1 MVRYDAPMLHD
12 YRSVTAASVDE
23 ETDAAIAAADELVA
37 GAVAS
42 ADAPSFEATLLPLE
56 LAGARMTEAYGR
68 GAFMGQAHPDAAVRD
83 AGTEAEERINKW
95 RVGLTFNRPLYEAV
109 RALSATDEAASL
121 DGERARLLEHWLRD
135 FRRAGHELPG
145 DARDELARL
154 RNRLVELEVAF
165 QRNLN
170 EYRDGI
176 DVTREELDGL
186 PEAYV
191 ERLSPGELPGTYRVS
206 LDYPEVNP
214 FLEQARDRSRR
225 QELFGKHWRR
235 AVPSNRPLLE
245 EALDVRQRIARLIG
259 APTWAHF
266 AMEVKMVREPDRVAA
281 FYDEIVPS
289 VRATVPEEIEVL
301 RAGLEADGHDGPIQP
316 WDWRYYDEQLRRNEY
331 GVDTDRVS
339 EYFSLEAVMDG
350 MFALTGHVFGLE
362 YRVVDETHAWH
373 PSVRLYEIRDRANGE
388 HIAHFYA
395 DLHPREG
402 KFNHAAAFPLV
413 IGHRAEDG
421 SYVAPVS
428 AILANFTPPSGDRPA
443 LLKHREVETLFHE
456 FGHILHMSL
465 TRAEFARFSGAETE
479 WDFVEAPSQI
489 MEHWTWEPSVLGR
502 FARHHATGE
511 PIPEDLV
518 TAMNRA
524 RWVDVGLAVATQVFY
539 GTTDLALHASAETPD
554 IEATLRETYTVT
566 GLPYPED
573 TFFLS
578 GFGHLLGG
586 YDAGYYGYLWAEV
599 IGDDMF
605 GRFTREGI
613 TSPEVGADYRRTILE
628 PNGTLDGDELVRNF
642 LGRDPSAD
650 AFLEL
655 RGMER
660 RPADR

>member
-1 MVRYDAPMLHD
+1 MLYD
-12 YRSVTAASVDE
+12 YRTVTAASVTA
-23 ETDAAIAAADELVA
+23 ETDGAIAAAEELVA

-42 ADAPSFEATLLPLE
+42 ADAPSFEATLRPLE
-56 LAGARMTEAYGR
+56 LAGARLTEAYGR
-68 GAFMGQAHPDAAVRD
+68 GAFMGQAHTEAAVRD
-83 AGTEAEERINKW
+83 AGTEAEERLNKW

-109 RALSATDEAASL
+109 RAFSATDEAGSL
-121 DGERARLLEHWLRD
+121 EGERARLLAHWLRD
-135 FRRAGHELPG
+135 FRRAGQELAE
-145 DARDELARL
+145 DARDELAGL

-186 PEAYV
+186 PDSYV
-191 ERLSPGELPGTYRVS
+191 ERLSPGERPGTYRVS

-214 FLEQARDRSRR
+214 YLEQARDRSRR
-225 QELFGKHWRR
+225 RELFGKHWSR
-235 AVPSNRPLLE
+235 AVASNRPLLE
-245 EALDVRQRIARLIG
+245 EALDVRRRIAALIG
-259 APTWAHF
+259 APTWAHY
-266 AMEVKMVREPDRVAA
+266 AMEVKMARDPDRVAA
-281 FYDEIVPS
+281 FYDQVVPT
-289 VRATVPEEIEVL
+289 VRATVPRELDVL
-301 RAGLEADGHDGPIQP
+301 AGALRTDGHDGPVQP
-316 WDWRYYDEQLRRNEY
+316 WDWRFYDDQLRRTEY

-339 EYFSLEAVMDG
+339 EYFPLESVVEG
-350 MFALTGHVFGLE
+350 MFALTGEVFGLE
-362 YRVVDETHAWH
+362 YRIVEEARAWH
-373 PSVRLYEIRDRANGE
+373 PSVRLYEIRDRASGA

-413 IGHRAEDG
+413 IGHRAADG
-421 SYVAPVS
+421 SHVAPVS

-465 TRAEFARFSGAETE
+465 SRAEFARFSGAETE

-489 MEHWTWEPSVLGR
+489 MEHWTWEPSVLRR
-502 FARHHATGE
+502 FARHYETGE

-518 TAMNRA
+518 AAMNRA
-524 RWVDVGLAVATQVFY
+524 RWVDVGLTIATQVFY
-539 GTTDLALHASAETPD
+539 GSIDLALHASAEAPD
-554 IEATLRETYTVT
+554 IERALRESYTVT
-566 GLPYPED
+566 GLPYPD
-573 TFFLS
+573 GTFFLS

-605 GRFTREGI
+605 GRFAREGV
-613 TSPEVGADYRRTILE
+613 TSPDVGADYRRTILE
-628 PNGTLDGDELVRNF
+628 PNGTLDGDDLVRGF
-642 LGRDPSAD
+642 IGRDPSAD

-655 RGMER
+655 RGME
-660 RPADR
+660 PASVA